1 MFDLGYPQRHRRQ
14 HRGLIVYGLKRAWVA
29 SATWL
34 LYGAISPW
42 EMAGAKGSLDREA
55 QAVGADSALARYSPN
70 SIKWLGHEPKVL
82 APVAVGSE
90 NVATGTY
97 IGEGRSNILSAP
109 DRALTRSSYLFSGP
123 TKGGRERGNAPRLGS
138 SIRTWSRG

>member
-14 HRGLIVYGLKRAWVA
+14 HRGLIVYGLKRAWVV

-123 TKGGRERGNAPRLGS
+123 TKGGRKSSNVRRGGCSLPTRPR
-138 SIRTWSRG
+138 T